1 MSILLAKRKAQ
12 EVLKIFYIKDI
23 YQLDIMSIVGYK
35 EIPVIEKEIK
45 NAEARLQQVEDSGII
60 TINNK
65 ISEEGQKRF
74 ALAHELG
81 HFELHRGIKSDW
93 LCTEYDMVKRF
104 NDDDKETEANVFAA
118 ELLMPEQFFKK
129 DCEGILPG
137 FTNVLSLKEKYKTS
151 IMATA
156 FRYTEIGNH
165 PCAMIVS
172 VDGTIRWFKKSDD
185 FFDKIKLPKVKI
197 DKNSC
202 AGDFLIEGNR
212 LPNKPEKVAAAA
224 WLSDHKYGESD
235 NLNEESLYMPNYK
248 TIVSMIWFD

>member
-104 NDDDKETEANVFAA
+104 NQLT
-118 ELLMPEQFFKK
+118 
-129 DCEGILPG
+129 
-137 FTNVLSLKEKYKTS
+137 
-151 IMATA
+151 
-156 FRYTEIGNH
+156 
-165 PCAMIVS
+165 
-172 VDGTIRWFKKSDD
+172 
-185 FFDKIKLPKVKI
+185 KLPVEIQHLVDWGRKLSKISFSAAVKI
-197 DKNSC
+197 TS
-202 AGDFLIEGNR
+202 
-212 LPNKPEKVAAAA
+212 
-224 WLSDHKYGESD
+224 
-235 NLNEESLYMPNYK
+235 
-248 TIVSMIWFD
+248 